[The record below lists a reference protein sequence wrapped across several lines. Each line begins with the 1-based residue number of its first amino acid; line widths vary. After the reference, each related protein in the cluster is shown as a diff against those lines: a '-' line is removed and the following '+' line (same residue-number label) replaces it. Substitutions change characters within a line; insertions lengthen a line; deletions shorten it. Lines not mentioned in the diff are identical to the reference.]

1 MYATKRYKENEEYRE
16 KLKQNSAV
24 KYKTIESHKEDVKRR
39 SKHKYETNESHKED
53 VKRRSKHKYET
64 NESHKE
70 DVKQR
75 TWEKDY
81 DQSVF
86 NQPDEENEEMIE
98 KQHDAIPEVV
108 TDTCLQPVDIAQE
121 VLDHYFDDV
130 YNIAPGEGQNP
141 IRMLQE
147 EGNEAKTFPHL
158 FPSGNFSRNESREV
172 KISLSRYFNN
182 RLMNA
187 DNRFAKDTNYI
198 FFCQYLSELKQVI
211 DKTQISIRKSLSN
224 LDGKKPVTAEMLQN
238 REVLSNL
245 LKNDEAMRFMQPI
258 RGTPA
263 YWSVTQKDLFAM
275 LRQLGIPTWFC
286 SFSAAE
292 FRWNEIVG
300 TILHQRNDDRKPTEL
315 DWSDKSE
322 ILRSNPVTVA
332 RMFEHRFHI
341 FQREVIMSPS
351 KPIGKIVDFFVRV
364 EFQQR
369 GSPHMHC
376 LYWVENAPK
385 LDEDS
390 EETICS
396 FIDKYVTCAIPSEDD
411 DPELRQIVLDVQQH
425 SKSHSKSCRKKGTD
439 CRFNF
444 PRPPSERTFISRN
457 LEEEVAGSNDDKLKS
472 AQAKDVL
479 LKVWNEVLDD
489 VNASKTT
496 EEIFASIDLA
506 QNVYET
512 SHRILASKATVILER
527 NPVDMWTNQYNPCLL
542 KCWDANMDIQYV
554 LDPFSCIV
562 YIVSYISKAEREMGM
577 LLKQTQ
583 IEASEGNLSARDTI
597 KKIGSAYLNHREV
610 SAQEAVYRVCNLKMK
625 ESSRKVIFIPVG
637 ENPTRL
643 SKPLA
648 QIKQKNHRKTGVH
661 EVTAD
666 NASDDDGEDDED
678 DSMWMT
684 NIVERYENRPE
695 LNLFHKMCLAEFCS
709 DYRVLAKS
717 QIPKGEKEGVY
728 ELKNGKG
735 FIQKRSR
742 GQPAV
747 IRYPRFNKESAPEK
761 YYQCLLQL
769 FLPYWNLKHLK
780 PPGFDLYQTFFET
793 GHVKIKPNKNL
804 QTVKS
809 IVEKNHH
816 YFSKN
821 EDVMQNAQEKLELL
835 GEPEDAWARLCPES
849 ELNRRECLSEK
860 LEIQNTETTE
870 PESSFEIDQQFSSD
884 VIYHVKETK
893 NTSQEMLP
901 LLRSLNEK
909 QKQIFFAVHDWC
921 IKKSLGENVEPM
933 HIFVTGGAGTG
944 KSHLIKS
951 IHYEASRL
959 LGRTLP
965 SPSDISVILTAFTG
979 TAAFNIGGNTI
990 HHVFSLAKSLPIP
1003 YEPLKEQSLNGIRSR
1018 LEHLQILVIDEVS
1031 MVYKRILYYIHER
1044 LVQIKKCKQ
1053 PFGGVSIIAV
1063 GDFYQL
1069 PPVKQRKDERLYSEN
1084 SSYPVDYWLDFF
1096 KIVELDEVMR
1106 QREDLAFANIL
1117 NSLRTR
1123 TSEEPLSDEAKAM
1136 LKECI
1141 REGPEEVLHVYSTN
1155 QEVNDYNLK
1164 MLRENSEELIE
1175 VPAKDYQRE
1184 RTTGK
1189 LTLRDKPLTVTRV
1202 DGLSASLLLAVNA
1215 RVMLTRNVCVK
1226 DGLVNGAMGYI
1237 LHFEYEDKQPVK
1249 EVEAIGVI
1257 FDSKN
1262 TGKVQGK
1269 VTPNGN
1275 LVPIK
1280 RIEEDIR
1287 EKNSKN
1293 VVRHQFPLKLSWAC
1307 TAHKVQG
1314 MTAKEVVVNLDRTFS
1329 PGQAYVAL
1337 SRVTTKDGLFIECK
1351 NEDVLQKK
1359 IYADLDV
1366 KVALRSMEK
1375 YVSTED
1381 NISNEDIGIHKTI
1394 LLLNVQSLRAHFHEI
1409 MHDSRIARAD
1419 LLCFT
1424 ETWLREDEN
1433 IQDIEIPNFR
1443 LHHVTRSQCYD
1454 KSSDV
1459 STRLQTARG
1468 GGVGVYIKETNENIL
1483 IKALEYVNIEGILQ
1497 SDVRSYVAGCDLC
1510 ARRKAPLKTKRGP
1523 MQPMEVGYPMERI
1536 ATDILEEF
1544 LVTGKG
1550 NRYILVVSDYFYK
1563 WSEAIPMPNMEAKT
1577 VAKLVVEEVICRFGV
1592 PVSIHSDQGR
1602 QYESLLFSEVPK
1614 NNLVWIM
1621 LDRME
1626 RAHNLVRRHSEDAI
1640 LRKKHHHDMKMSYE
1654 HFTAADLVYVYFPQ
1668 RKTGCSAK
1676 LTSYWL
1682 GPFQVVAN
1690 VSEVLNKVNCG
1701 RNGKKQSSGSG
1712 EEQENLKSVQTDWWT
1727 DDGQQVIR
1735 KAHFTFHLR

>member
-1 MYATKRYKENEEYRE
+1 MLPKGGQQNVHGPVVCVPSNLKKTTSLPLNANENLLLRV
-16 KLKQNSAV
+16 KLKRRLSYKGYYEYQFV
-24 KYKTIESHKEDVKRR
+24 KPNHIKVALDYLKHNNKWYKNIEIKS
-39 SKHKYETNESHKED
+39 
-53 VKRRSKHKYET
+53 
-64 NESHKE
+64 
-70 DVKQR
+70 
-75 TWEKDY
+75 TWERDY

-86 NQPDEENEEMIE
+86 NQPEEENEETIE
-98 KQHDAIPEVV
+98 EQHDAIPEVV

-158 FPSGNFSRNESREV
+158 FPSGKFSWNESREV

-300 TILHQRNDDRKPTEL
+300 SILHQRNDDRKPTEL

-385 LDEDS
+385 LDVDS

-457 LEEEVAGSNDDKLKS
+457 FEEDVAGSNDDKLKR

-496 EEIFASIDLA
+496 EEIFSSIDLT

-512 SHRILASKATVILER
+512 AHRILASKSSIILER

-562 YIVSYISKAEREMGM
+562 YIVSYISKAEREIGM

-648 QIKQKNHRKTGVH
+648 QIKQKKHRKTGER

-666 NASDDDGEDDED
+666 NASDDDGDDDGD

-761 YYQCLLQL
+761 YYQCILQL

-793 GHVKIKPNKNL
+793 GHIKIKPNKNL

-809 IVEKNHH
+809 IVENNHH
-816 YFSKN
+816 YFSQN
-821 EDVMQNAQEKLELL
+821 EDAMQNAQEQLELL

-860 LEIQNTETTE
+860 LEVQNPETTE
-870 PESSFEIDQQFSSD
+870 PESSCGIDQQFSSD

-1018 LEHLQILVIDEVS
+1018 LENLQILVIDEVS

-1123 TSEEPLSDEAKAM
+1123 TSEEPISDEAKAM

-1175 VPAKDYQRE
+1175 VPAKDYERD

-1215 RVMLTRNVCVK
+1215 RVMLTRNVCVE

-1237 LHFEYEDKQPVK
+1237 LHFEYEDKQSVK

-1314 MTAKEVVVNLDRTFS
+1314 MTAKEVVVNLDRSFS

-1375 YVSTED
+1375 FVSTED
-1381 NISNEDIGIHKTI
+1381 NISNEEIEIYKTI
-1394 LLLNVQSLRAHFHEI
+1394 LLFNVQSLRAHFQEI
-1409 MHDSRIARAD
+1409 VHDSRIARAD

-1424 ETWLREDEN
+1424 ETWLRDDEN

-1443 LHHVTRSQCYD
+1443 LHHVARSQCYD

-1483 IKALEYVNIEGILQ
+1483 IKALEFVNIEGMSIEICKSNTMGKEETFINIL
-1497 SDVRSYVAGCDLC
+1497 
-1510 ARRKAPLKTKRGP
+1510 
-1523 MQPMEVGYPMERI
+1523 
-1536 ATDILEEF
+1536 
-1544 LVTGKG
+1544 
-1550 NRYILVVSDYFYK
+1550 FY
-1563 WSEAIPMPNMEAKT
+1563 A
-1577 VAKLVVEEVICRFGV
+1577 
-1592 PVSIHSDQGR
+1592 
-1602 QYESLLFSEVPK
+1602 
-1614 NNLVWIM
+1614 
-1621 LDRME
+1621 
-1626 RAHNLVRRHSEDAI
+1626 
-1640 LRKKHHHDMKMSYE
+1640 
-1654 HFTAADLVYVYFPQ
+1654 
-1668 RKTGCSAK
+1668 
-1676 LTSYWL
+1676 
-1682 GPFQVVAN
+1682 
-1690 VSEVLNKVNCG
+1690 
-1701 RNGKKQSSGSG
+1701 
-1712 EEQENLKSVQTDWWT
+1712 
-1727 DDGQQVIR
+1727 
-1735 KAHFTFHLR
+1735 